1 MHVVLIPK
9 SKARTGKRQIW
20 GSKNWQGR
28 GEREEASTL
37 LNAGLSA
44 ALSKAIQRTEVS
56 VIPFLVFYKCIDP
69 RARVLGEHIISLDST
84 KGTK

>member
-20 GSKNWQGR
+20 GSRNWQGR

-37 LNAGLSA
+37 LIVGLPA
-44 ALSKAIQRTEVS
+44 ALSKSIQKTEVS
-56 VIPFLVFYKCIDP
+56 AIPFLVFINVQTP
-69 RARVLGEHIISLDST
+69 EQEFWGGILSV
-84 KGTK
+84 